1 MLKIK
6 QLGEFLGKLL
16 QLLIK
21 AAVGLIG
28 NALKSLTKT
37 ALLPLG
43 LTAAA
48 SAMAKLFTRT
58 KFDLDRT
65 ALIFSNNELNDI
77 PKVIKSLDDFR
88 LINKMLLKL
97 LKIKQNNKN
106 EDF

>member
-1 MLKIK
+1 MLTIK

-28 NALKSLTKT
+28 NVLLKSLPKT
-37 ALLPLG
+37 AVLPLG
-43 LTAAA
+43 LTAAV
-48 SAMAKLFTRT
+48 SAMAKLFPR
-58 KFDLDRT
+58 KKLDLDRT

-97 LKIKQNNKN
+97 LKIK
-106 EDF
+106 